1 MDMPEKSEAGPSA
14 PLETFDAP
22 PAYTPQPPPAPSAPT
37 TDNQINDERNPA
49 TIPSTMGPKK
59 VYTTYHIYLEQNYM
73 RKVKVALVKHLNSD
87 SPSYVFE
94 FPDEGEH
101 AGQMV
106 MYAGEKTEGGA
117 LGTASFATEFGSSRL
132 ELSDGRVA
140 SISVVPRRDKSQKV
154 RLFRLD
160 ISNSASAS
168 ASSMPLPQPN
178 TMFWEMG
185 SRNHGAS
192 SSGFG
197 NLEFMDEDRKVYAVL
212 LTGWHKSMKK
222 MGRLHWLVEPRGELV
237 EMGLGSLMAIWK
249 KAERDVRSGHVGL
262 GI

>member
-1 MDMPEKSEAGPSA
+1 MGLPEKSESGPRTPS
-14 PLETFDAP
+14 ETLDAP
-22 PAYTPQPPPAPSAPT
+22 PAYTPQPPPSAST
-37 TDNQINDERNPA
+37 ADNQMNDERNPA

-59 VYTTYHIYLEQNYM
+59 MYTTYHIYLEQNYM
-73 RKVKVALVKHLNSD
+73 RRVKVVLVKHLNSD
-87 SPSYVFE
+87 SPSHVIEY
-94 FPDEGEH
+94 PDGEH
-101 AGQMV
+101 AAQMV
-106 MYAGEKTEGGA
+106 MYAGDKTDGEA
-117 LGTASFATEFGSSRL
+117 IATASFAKDFGSSRL

-140 SISVVPRRDKSQKV
+140 SISVVPRSDKSQKV

-160 ISNSASAS
+160 ISNSVSS
-168 ASSMPLPQPN
+168 SPMASSHPN
-178 TMFWEMG
+178 TMFREMG

-222 MGRLHWLVEPRGELV
+222 MGRLHWLVEPRKELV

-262 GI
+262 RV